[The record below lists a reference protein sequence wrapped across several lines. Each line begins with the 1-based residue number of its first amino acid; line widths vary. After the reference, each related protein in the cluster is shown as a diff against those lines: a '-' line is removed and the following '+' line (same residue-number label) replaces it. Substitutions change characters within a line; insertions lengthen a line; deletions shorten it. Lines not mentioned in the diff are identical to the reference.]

1 MKQLSANYVNIFDD
15 SISYATIKVANGR
28 IQHVDF
34 LGDEKPGEKYF
45 IPPFIDAHIHIES
58 SMLTPAQFA
67 RMAVV
72 HGTVGTVSDPHEIA
86 NVLGIDGVKYMIE
99 DGKRIPFKFCFGAPS
114 CVPATTFETAGAE
127 ITAAD
132 IKELLTMK
140 EVGYLAEMMNFPG
153 VLFDDP
159 IVAEKLTIAKA
170 FNKPIDGHAPGLR
183 GEDAKKYIDA
193 GISTDHE
200 CFTYDEALEKLQ
212 LGMKIIIREGSAAK
226 NFEALI
232 PLAKEFADKMMF
244 CSDDKHPDSLEI
256 GHINTLVKRAIAA
269 GVDMFDALRMASLN
283 PVLHYRLNVGLLRE
297 GEPADFVIIDNLTD
311 FTVLQTYIDGECVA
325 ENGVSKIENLTSEI
339 VNNFSCSPISIEQ
352 IEVLETPTLPVIQVI
367 DEQLITNRVNFSSLV
382 RNGKVV
388 SDIERDVLKIVVVNR
403 YSDTPPA
410 VAFIHDFGMKEGAI
424 ASSVAHD
431 SHNIIAVGV
440 SDEDIVEAVNLI
452 IENKGG
458 VSAVSSELRGI
469 LPLPIAGLMSNEDG
483 YKVAK
488 DYTDIDKFAKEQLGC
503 TLSAPFM
510 SLSFMGLLVIPK
522 LKLSDK
528 GLFDGEKFEFVYP
541 SQRK

>member
-388 SDIERDVLKIVVVNR
+388 SDIERDILKIVVVNR